1 MDYVLVKRDSDEWYF
16 MWNLLAVHPSNQG
29 LPFPLTAFYLDEEW
43 QYMCT
48 DLRQPDNPFHGFRH
62 RCHPRFGTTLRIEIP
77 VSYSFNQ
84 KLNEK
89 GIYNEQEMRQED
101 GSLFQGLW
109 VPQSDKEMGIHL
121 GGETVWICEVRNLM
135 PSA

>member
-48 DLRQPDNPFHGFRH
+48 DLRQPDKLFHGFRH
-62 RCHPRFGTTLRIEIP
+62 RCHPISGDNFRIEIT
-77 VSYSFNQ
+77 VSYSFKE
-84 KLNEK
+84 KLIEK
-89 GIYNEQEMRQED
+89 GVCNKQQIQQED
-101 GSLFQGLW
+101 GSLFEGLW
-109 VPQSDKEMGIHL
+109 MPSSYKELEIRL
-121 GGETVWICEVRNLM
+121 GGKA
-135 PSA
+135 S

>member
-16 MWNLLAVHPSNQG
+16 MWNLLAVHPCNLG
-29 LPFPLTAFYLDEEW
+29 LTFPLTAFYLDEEW

-48 DLRQPDNPFHGFRH
+48 DLRQPDKPFHGFRH
-62 RCHPRFGTTLRIEIP
+62 RCHPRFSATLRIEIP

-101 GSLFQGLW
+101 GSLFEGLW
-109 VPQSDKEMGIHL
+109 VPSPDKEL
-121 GGETVWICEVRNLM
+121 EQRKAV
-135 PSA
+135 